1 MLKDNSNISAS
12 KKNSDETAG
21 PAIADE
27 DVRERLLAAA
37 GPVFAK
43 RGFDGAT
50 VREIC
55 RAAGVNVAGIAYYYG
70 DKMGLYLEVIRSIR
84 AKCEARFPM
93 PQATDEPI
101 EKRLRSHIWV
111 MLSRMLNDQD
121 EGGWEAQLMMREMH
135 RPTEAFQELIEQYF
149 RPNFVQLC
157 HILERMMPPSTPL
170 PECQRLAFSVVG
182 QCLYYRVGR
191 ETVRAMIPTQ
201 VRNDYFSIESLVE
214 HIASLTEAAAS
225 RPLSKI
231 TAPASNLNP

>member
-1 MLKDNSNISAS
+1 MPQSSVV
-12 KKNSDETAG
+12 
-21 PAIADE
+21 ADE

-55 RAAGVNVAGIAYYYG
+55 RVAGVNVAGIAYYYG

-93 PQATDEPI
+93 PRASDEPI
-101 EKRLRSHIWV
+101 EKRLRSHIRV
-111 MLSRMLNDQD
+111 MLSRMLNDHD

-157 HILERMMPPSTPL
+157 QIIERMLPPGTPL

-191 ETVRAMIPTQ
+191 ETVRAMIPSQ
-201 VRNDYFSIESLVE
+201 VRNEYFSIDSLVE
-214 HIASLTEAAAS
+214 HIASLTESAA
-225 RPLSKI
+225 RRTVLPVN
-231 TAPASNLNP
+231 APASTPNQ

>member
-1 MLKDNSNISAS
+1 MPARLLEPDL
-12 KKNSDETAG
+12 AG
-21 PAIADE
+21 QRFGTSLRRQRSHVQRVFVGIEA
-27 DVRERLLAAA
+27 RLLAAA

-55 RAAGVNVAGIAYYYG
+55 RVAGVNVAGIAYYYG

-93 PQATDEPI
+93 PRATDEPI

-111 MLSRMLNDQD
+111 MLSRMLNDHD

-157 HILERMMPPSTPL
+157 QISQLL
-170 PECQRLAFSVVG
+170 
-182 QCLYYRVGR
+182 
-191 ETVRAMIPTQ
+191 
-201 VRNDYFSIESLVE
+201 
-214 HIASLTEAAAS
+214 
-225 RPLSKI
+225 
-231 TAPASNLNP
+231 